1 MPLKGFGYQ
10 EKIRIG
16 AREFH
21 IHTGCDINKNLA
33 LSEIFEKGRFLYSTS
48 NHYELRK
55 ENQEAI
61 DDEYV
66 KSKTKTLHEEIVD
79 EINLL
84 FLIND
89 KIKTVRNYLPHYR
102 LAKVFCA
109 KNLFKDAIKNL
120 KRAIELK
127 PDFIRA
133 YRRLGLIYLIK
144 KEYEQALNIY
154 KKALQVHPDYPDI
167 LNCLG
172 VVYTQLGNY
181 ELAKDFLQQAI
192 RIKSNFI
199 EANFN
204 FGIVLFLSTL
214 IDSDE
219 EENIVLP
226 ARVVRALKKIRERKH
241 YQDKFWQ
248 KSFIHV
254 MEILNT
260 GKKRDVF
267 NALSEIQFKIATRE
281 DDSSAIMDFFF
292 LKFMYGGRV
301 LSKEEMEYYER
312 QIRTQVKKQVVFA
325 DYWNELGVIHLIQCR
340 EYFLK
345 ALGDINKSVSINPN
359 YKEAKNSLNL
369 LKNNKKGFLILLR
382 AILK

>member
-10 EKIRIG
+10 EKIQIG

-21 IHTGCDINKNLA
+21 IHTGCDINKNLS
-33 LSEIFEKGRFLYSTS
+33 LSEIFEEGRFLYSTS
-48 NHYELRK
+48 NHYKLRK

-66 KSKTKTLHEEIVD
+66 KSKTKTLHDEIVD
-79 EINLL
+79 EISLL
-84 FLIND
+84 FLVND
-89 KIKTVRNYLPHYR
+89 KIKTVRNHLPHYR
-102 LAKVFCA
+102 LAKVFCS
-109 KNLFKDAIKNL
+109 KNLFKDAIENL
-120 KRAIELK
+120 KMAIEIK
-127 PDFIRA
+127 PDFTRA
-133 YRRLGLIYLIK
+133 YRRLGLIYLK
-144 KEYEQALNIY
+144 KKHYEPALNIY
-154 KKALQVHPDYPDI
+154 KKALQVNPDYPDI

-172 VVYTQLGNY
+172 VVYTQLGKY

-204 FGIVLFLSTL
+204 LGIVLFLSTL
-214 IDSDE
+214 VESSE

-226 ARVVRALKKIRERKH
+226 ARVVRALKKIRERKN
-241 YQDKFWQ
+241 YQDKFWRE
-248 KSFIHV
+248 SFTHV
-254 MEILNT
+254 IEILND

-345 ALGDINKSVSINPN
+345 ALGDLDKSVNINPN